1 MSEQSQNNIIDGR
14 AIAASL
20 FSDIKKRVESLSFQP
35 LLCDVIVGSDIV
47 SLSYVHI
54 KEKRAQQCGMDFSLI
69 HLPEVSN
76 EEVVIQA
83 IQTEQKK
90 SNLSGL
96 IVQLP
101 LPGHLD
107 SVKVLEAIDTVVD
120 VDGINP
126 NSTHELVPPTAG
138 AIMYILDVVAEQNSI
153 NLSEQNYAVIGNGD
167 LVGKPVAE
175 QLKKRGYNFTTVLAD
190 TENRANILK
199 SATVIISGVGK
210 ASILKGDEVSD
221 GVIVID
227 AGTSE
232 EGGSIAGDVEFETV
246 GRKARLITP
255 SPGGVGPVTVA
266 KLLENVLIVAEQ
278 K

>member
-1 MSEQSQNNIIDGR
+1 MDSESKNNIIDGR
-14 AIAASL
+14 AIAANL

-35 LLCDVIVGSDIV
+35 LLCDVIVGSDVV

-54 KEKRAQQCGMDFSLI
+54 KEKRAQECGMDFSLV

-76 EEVVIQA
+76 EDVVIQA
-83 IQTEQKK
+83 IESEQQK

-101 LPGHLD
+101 LPDHLD
-107 SVKVLEAIDTVVD
+107 SKKILEAINPEVD

-126 NSTHELVPPTAG
+126 NSTHTLVPPTAG
-138 AIMYILDVVAEQNSI
+138 AIMHILDVVAEQNGI
-153 NLSEQNYAVIGNGD
+153 NLQEQNYVVLGYGD

-175 QLKKRGYNFTTVLAD
+175 ELKKRGYNYKTVLAD
-190 TENRANILK
+190 TENRQEILLAAN
-199 SATVIISGVGK
+199 VIISGVGK
-210 ASILKGDEVSD
+210 AGVLTGDEVSD

-232 EGGSIAGDVEFETV
+232 QGGSIAGDVEFETV
-246 GRKARLITP
+246 GRKAKFITP

-266 KLLENVLIVAEQ
+266 KLLENVLTVAEQ